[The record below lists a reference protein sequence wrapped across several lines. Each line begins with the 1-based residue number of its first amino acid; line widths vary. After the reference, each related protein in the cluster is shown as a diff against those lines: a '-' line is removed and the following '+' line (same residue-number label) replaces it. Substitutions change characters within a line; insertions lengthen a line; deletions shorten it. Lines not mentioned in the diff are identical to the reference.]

1 MVMTGVNHRQ
11 SSHYDI
17 DSDLVEPCG
26 DASANVATD
35 NSKDEMHNALMQK
48 FTLKPKEPQ
57 FKKPV
62 SLALYRLQ
70 Q

>member
-1 MVMTGVNHRQ
+1 MVLTVANHRQ

-26 DASANVATD
+26 ETSANVTND
-35 NSKDEMHNALMQK
+35 KCKDDAKNVLMQK
-48 FTLKPKEPQ
+48 FTLKPKELQ

-70 Q
+70 